1 MRPLYSIG
9 RSSQSAIPKQRI
21 VRSPGAAS
29 LQTMYTKTL
38 LSSIVRNSL
47 PILLMRVVS
56 LILLFFASII
66 LIHTIQ
72 WLRKL
77 VKPAVPVNRKQVH

>member
-9 RSSQSAIPKQRI
+9 RSSQSADYVQDDIPKQRI
-21 VRSPGAAS
+21 VRSPVAAS
-29 LQTMYTKTL
+29 LQTMYMKTL

-56 LILLFFASII
+56 LILLFFCLNHFNSH
-66 LIHTIQ
+66 HT
-72 WLRKL
+72 
-77 VKPAVPVNRKQVH
+77 VA